1 MAGARFMLTQTGET
15 PVLLLDDV
23 LSELDAERRQHL
35 LEAIS
40 NYQQV
45 LITTTDLDRFPPDF
59 LAKAAKFTVENGTI
73 TKSP

>member
-1 MAGARFMLTQTGET
+1 MLTQTGET

-23 LSELDAERRQHL
+23 LSELDAGRRQHL
-35 LEAIS
+35 LEAIA

-59 LAKAAKFTVENGTI
+59 LAQVGEFKVENSTI